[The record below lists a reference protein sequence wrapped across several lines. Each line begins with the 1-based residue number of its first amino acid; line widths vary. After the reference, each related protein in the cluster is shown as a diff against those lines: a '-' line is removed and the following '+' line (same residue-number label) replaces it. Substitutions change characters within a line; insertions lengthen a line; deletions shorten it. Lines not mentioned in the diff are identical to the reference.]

1 MARVY
6 VRGRYNLRVTDR
18 VRPAGR
24 RGSRT
29 GAVAALLASTVA
41 ALACG
46 ADRGTEPAATERLA
60 RAPVEVAATPPAPP
74 IPATRATAS
83 STAVEPARERP
94 VVVFLGDSLTAG
106 LGLAEDDAWP
116 AVVAERLSTDGLAI
130 RAVNAGVSG
139 DTSAGGLRRLAWQ
152 LRQHPDVVVVELGAN
167 DGLRG
172 QPVDGVESNL
182 REIVKRCQASGARV
196 LLVGMRVPPSLS
208 ASYANAFA
216 AIYPR
221 LSREL
226 GVPLVPFLLA
236 GVAGDPDLNQAD
248 GLHPNVEGHRRVA
261 DVVLPHLESML
272 RDLHSGQDV
281 AAAR

>member
-1 MARVY
+1 MPRVY
-6 VRGRYNLRVTDR
+6 VCGRYNLRVTDR
-18 VRPAGR
+18 VRFARRRPLRSGALAGLL
-24 RGSRT
+24 
-29 GAVAALLASTVA
+29 VATVFV
-41 ALACG
+41 LACG
-46 ADRGTEPAATERLA
+46 GERSTEQAATERLA
-60 RAPVEVAATPPAPP
+60 KTSVEVAPARPMPAPRP
-74 IPATRATAS
+74 SSSAS
-83 STAVEPARERP
+83 STVVPARERP

-116 AVVAERLSTDGLAI
+116 ALVAERLSADGLTI

-182 REIVKRCQASGARV
+182 REIVKRCQAAGARV

-208 ASYANAFA
+208 STYANAFA

-221 LSREL
+221 LAREL

-236 GVAGDPDLNQAD
+236 GVAGEPDLNQAD
-248 GLHPNVEGHRRVA
+248 GLHPNAEGHQRVA

-272 RDLHSGQDV
+272 RDLQSTRDL
-281 AAAR
+281 AASR